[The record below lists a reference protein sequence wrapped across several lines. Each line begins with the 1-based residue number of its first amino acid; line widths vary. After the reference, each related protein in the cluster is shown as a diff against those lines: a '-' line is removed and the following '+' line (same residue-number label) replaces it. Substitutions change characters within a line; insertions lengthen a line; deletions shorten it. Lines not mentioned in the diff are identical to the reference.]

1 MNNLGKTIYT
11 EEEIS
16 ERVREIAEEINA
28 YYKEEE
34 LIIISILKGS
44 IYFLSDLTRHLTM
57 PIELDFLSIGV
68 KKDQEKQRAVTYIKD
83 LDLDIAGRHVL
94 LLEDVVGTG
103 LTIGYVLQH
112 LDSFKPS
119 SLRVCTLLDNP
130 AKRLLNFDIHHTCFI
145 MPDIFVVGYG
155 LDYNEKYRNLKEIME
170 YRK

>member
-1 MNNLGKTIYT
+1 MNNLGKTVFT
-11 EEEIS
+11 EEEIRK
-16 ERVREIAEEINA
+16 RVQETAEEINA
-28 YYKEEE
+28 YYKDEE

-57 PIELDFLSIGV
+57 PVKLDFLSIGV
-68 KKDQEKQRAVTYIKD
+68 KKDQEKHLVVTYIKD
-83 LDLDIAGRHVL
+83 LDLDITGRNVL

-112 LDSFKPS
+112 LESFQPK

-130 AKRLLNFDIHHTCFI
+130 AKRLLNFDIHHICFT
-145 MPDIFVVGYG
+145 MPDLFVVGYG
-155 LDYNEKYRNLKEIME
+155 LDYNERYRNLREIVE

>member
-1 MNNLGKTIYT
+1 MNNLGKIIYT
-11 EEEIS
+11 EEEI
-16 ERVREIAEEINA
+16 RESVQKIAGEIND
-28 YYKEEE
+28 YYNNDE

-68 KKDQEKQRAVTYIKD
+68 KKDQEKQRVVTYIKD
-83 LDLDIAGRHVL
+83 LDLDITGKNVL

-112 LDSFKPS
+112 LESFHPR

-130 AKRLLNFDIHHTCFI
+130 AKRLLNFDIHHTCFT

-155 LDYNEKYRNLKEIME
+155 LDYNEKHRNLKEIVE

>member
-112 LDSFKPS
+112 LD
-119 SLRVCTLLDNP
+119 
-130 AKRLLNFDIHHTCFI
+130 
-145 MPDIFVVGYG
+145 
-155 LDYNEKYRNLKEIME
+155 
-170 YRK
+170 